1 MASTDAGYFRKLTRR
16 LTADVAELD
25 AHEMS
30 QTAAAAG
37 ARRACD
43 CSRGEEV
50 TVLGR
55 LRSVAVSPKSAEASL
70 EAELFD
76 GTEAVTL
83 VWIGRRHIPGIEAG
97 RTVRVRGRLAERNG
111 AKVLYNP
118 HYELQCGQ

>member
-1 MASTDAGYFRKLTRR
+1 MASTDAGYFRRLARR
-16 LTADVAELD
+16 LTTDVAELD
-25 AHEMS
+25 ADEIS
-30 QTAAAAG
+30 TTAAAEG

-50 TVLGR
+50 TVFGR
-55 LRSVAVSPKSAEASL
+55 LRSIEVSPKSAEASL
-70 EAELFD
+70 KAELFD
-76 GTEAVTL
+76 GTDSITL
-83 VWIGRRHIPGIEAG
+83 LWIGRRRIPGIETG

>member
-83 VWIGRRHIPGIEAG
+83 VWIGRRHIPGVEAG

>member
-30 QTAAAAG
+30 QTAEAAG

-50 TVLGR
+50 TMLGR

>member
-1 MASTDAGYFRKLTRR
+1 MASTEAGYFRRLARR
-16 LTADVAELD
+16 LTTDVAELD
-25 AHEMS
+25 ADEMS
-30 QTAAAAG
+30 QTAAAEG

-55 LRSVAVSPKSAEASL
+55 LRSVEVSPKSAEASL

-76 GTEAVTL
+76 GTDSVTL
-83 VWIGRRHIPGIEAG
+83 VWIGRRRIPGVEAG
-97 RTVRVRGRLAERNG
+97 RTVRVQGRLAERDG

-118 HYELQCGQ
+118 RYELQCGQ

>member
-1 MASTDAGYFRKLTRR
+1 MASTEAGYFRRLARR
-16 LTADVAELD
+16 LTTDVAELD
-25 AHEMS
+25 AHEIT
-30 QTAAAAG
+30 QTSEAAG

-55 LRSVAVSPKSAEASL
+55 LRSTEGSPAGCDASL

-76 GTEAVTL
+76 GTDGITL
-83 VWIGRRHIPGIEAG
+83 VWIGRRRIPGIEAG
-97 RTVRVRGRLAERNG
+97 RTVQVRGRLAERNG

>member
-30 QTAAAAG
+30 QTAEAAG

-118 HYELQCGQ
+118 HYEFQCGQ